1 MVQTGLKFK
10 SAVDVKIDKGKVS
23 LTELTR
29 NDPISKDI
37 DRLCESRDLGLWHMC
52 KYFFSNLRIVF
63 QSTKVYERIHIL
75 HS

>member
-29 NDPISKDI
+29 NDDAISTAVTQI
-37 DRLCESRDLGLWHMC
+37 DCV
-52 KYFFSNLRIVF
+52 N
-63 QSTKVYERIHIL
+63 QSIL
-75 HS
+75 A